1 MHRSHALDLSHTFCR
16 IPVDGSWNQRQPTA
30 QYLLNTPAVGSMS
43 GHFYINGCRIWHEIR
58 RGIQFLS
65 SFPVVHPP
73 PPRPLGSVP
82 RGGWSPA
89 VWGGGGESHVC
100 YCDSR
105 KKNRC
110 KNLHFL
116 QWNKSQR
123 GHCAQYYQRNGAI
136 FYFLMGNSAILKKWI
151 LVAEMAFF
159 KYIHIILF

>member
-16 IPVDGSWNQRQPTA
+16 IPVDGSWNQHQPTA

-89 VWGGGGESHVC
+89 VCGGSHMYVIVI
-100 YCDSR
+100 R
-105 KKNRC
+105 AKKIVAKTCTFYNETRV
-110 KNLHFL
+110 NEATVRSITREMGLFFTFWWVIL
-116 QWNKSQR
+116 QFW
-123 GHCAQYYQRNGAI
+123 
-136 FYFLMGNSAILKKWI
+136 KKWI
-151 LVAEMAFF
+151 LVAEMALFI
-159 KYIHIILF
+159 YIHINFF